1 MNKETCEQ
9 QIKKYQ
15 YLIGTTFKHRH
26 SDVTIIIDSLICRSN
41 ALDNEN
47 EFEIYVNYYSS
58 TSFRKNMIATDLL
71 TDVFRNFNLGL
82 HSL

>member
-1 MNKETCEQ
+1 MNKEICEQ

-15 YLIGTTFKHRH
+15 SLIGTTFKHRRN
-26 SDVTIIIDSLICRSN
+26 DVTIIIDSLICRSN
-41 ALDNEN
+41 GLDNEN

-58 TSFRKNMIATDLL
+58 ASFRKNMIATDLL
-71 TDVFRNFNLGL
+71 TDVFRNFDLGL